1 MRRNARIDANQIS
14 IVRDLRYAGCNVLSL
29 AAVGQGCPDLLVHR
43 AGQLFMLEIKDGAK
57 FKSQRKL
64 TKHQVKFHQ
73 EWPVIVVNNINEA
86 LIAVGLLK

>member
-1 MRRNARIDANQIS
+1 
-14 IVRDLRYAGCNVLSL
+14 
-29 AAVGQGCPDLLVHR
+29 
-43 AGQLFMLEIKDGAK
+43 MLEIKDGAK